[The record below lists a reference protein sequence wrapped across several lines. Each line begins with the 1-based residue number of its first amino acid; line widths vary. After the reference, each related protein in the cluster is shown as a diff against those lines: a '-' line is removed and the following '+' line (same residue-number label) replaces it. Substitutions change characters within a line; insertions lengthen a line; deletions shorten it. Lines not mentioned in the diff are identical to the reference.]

1 MGCVDRQRRWGWW
14 DAGNDEAAETLQFM
28 QHAIVEEELSKEKT
42 AQGAVMGFL
51 GRCSSCSRRNHRG
64 EDWFLGVWNAAVHA
78 AGGFVEE
85 KAAQRS
91 AQGRMPQGRKGWAS
105 KETTKSGT
113 RKERRDQR
121 KERNLG
127 KRSMLSWWAWFG
139 TMGIRVR
146 LNYLTVKKEPLKR
159 QKYFPAYKFFLCAKT
174 FYQFESAIWG
184 YCEGY
189 GDVF

>member
-1 MGCVDRQRRWGWW
+1 
-14 DAGNDEAAETLQFM
+14 M

-91 AQGRMPQGRKGWAS
+91 AQGRMPQGRKG
-105 KETTKSGT
+105 
-113 RKERRDQR
+113 
-121 KERNLG
+121 
-127 KRSMLSWWAWFG
+127 
-139 TMGIRVR
+139 
-146 LNYLTVKKEPLKR
+146 
-159 QKYFPAYKFFLCAKT
+159 
-174 FYQFESAIWG
+174 
-184 YCEGY
+184 
-189 GDVF
+189 